1 MIRLGIVDDDA
12 MVRTGLAFILGGE
25 ADIEVAWQAA
35 NGIEALEHLAAQGA
49 DLLLLDIRMP
59 GMDGLATLDALAGR
73 DDRPRVI
80 VLTTFNTDD
89 YVVRALRQGADGFLL
104 KDTDPA
110 RMVDAIRR
118 VHAGERMLSPEVTDT
133 LIQVATERP
142 AAEAPANAAL
152 EQLTQREREI
162 AVLMAEGLT
171 NAQIGSR
178 LNVSMASVKAHLSH
192 IFTKLGVDNRVSAAM
207 MVREGRT

>member
-73 DDRPRVI
+73 DDRPRV
-80 VLTTFNTDD
+80 LTTFNTDD
-89 YVVRALRQGADGFLL
+89 YVVRALRHGADGFLL

-110 RMVDAIRR
+110 RVVDAIRR
-118 VHAGERMLSPEVTDT
+118 VHAGERTLSPEVTDT

-171 NAQIGSR
+171 NAQISSR

-207 MVREGRT
+207 MVREVRT

>member
-1 MIRLGIVDDDA
+1 MKTDELI
-12 MVRTGLAFILGGE
+12 
-25 ADIEVAWQAA
+25 AA
-35 NGIEALEHLAAQGA
+35 LAA
-49 DLLLLDIRMP
+49 DH
-59 GMDGLATLDALAGR
+59 
-73 DDRPRVI
+73 
-80 VLTTFNTDD
+80 
-89 YVVRALRQGADGFLL
+89 VVDSGFAPRALRQGADGFLL

-110 RMVDAIRR
+110 RVVDAIRR
-118 VHAGERMLSPEVTDT
+118 VHAGERTLSPEVTDT

-207 MVREGRT
+207 MVREVHT

>member
-80 VLTTFNTDD
+80 VRSLTEQ
-89 YVVRALRQGADGFLL
+89 VEKQLL
-104 KDTDPA
+104 D
-110 RMVDAIRR
+110 
-118 VHAGERMLSPEVTDT
+118 
-133 LIQVATERP
+133 
-142 AAEAPANAAL
+142 AEASL
-152 EQLTQREREI
+152 YELLQ
-162 AVLMAEGLT
+162 G
-171 NAQIGSR
+171 
-178 LNVSMASVKAHLSH
+178 
-192 IFTKLGVDNRVSAAM
+192 
-207 MVREGRT
+207 

>member
-104 KDTDPA
+104 KDADPA
-110 RMVDAIRR
+110 RVSTRSVESTPGSGRCHRR
-118 VHAGERMLSPEVTDT
+118 SPTRLSRSPPSV
-133 LIQVATERP
+133 RP
-142 AAEAPANAAL
+142 PKHRRTRRWSNSPNA
-152 EQLTQREREI
+152 
-162 AVLMAEGLT
+162 
-171 NAQIGSR
+171 
-178 LNVSMASVKAHLSH
+178 
-192 IFTKLGVDNRVSAAM
+192 SARSPSSWPRA
-207 MVREGRT
+207 

>member
-1 MIRLGIVDDDA
+1 MCIRD
-12 MVRTGLAFILGGE
+12 R
-25 ADIEVAWQAA
+25 
-35 NGIEALEHLAAQGA
+35 
-49 DLLLLDIRMP
+49 
-59 GMDGLATLDALAGR
+59 DGLATLDALAGR

-110 RMVDAIRR
+110 RVVDAIRR
-118 VHAGERMLSPEVTDT
+118 VHAGERTLSPEVTDT

-142 AAEAPANAAL
+142 AADATANAAL

-207 MVREGRT
+207 MVREVRT